1 MKQQVLPPCWSRSLW
16 VGLAGWCLASCT
28 GCHDTSRPVADEVAD
43 TVAVA
48 GRQDAGETVTTKTLI
63 GQSEPE
69 VSPAG
74 AETVRHRR
82 RPLRQPA
89 VVEEPKV
96 CADTACPCP
105 VVPQPLTAVSA
116 YLPLTATPGPLPVVA
131 SSTVVPPVKAASRK
145 VERISRDIKKAT
157 FIPKGQWMAGGTVSY
172 SEHDEGNL
180 NFLVLKDVEG
190 RGYTFSVSPYVGY
203 FFRNNCAA
211 GVRFTYN
218 RTYLDMKNFDL
229 SLGEDFNISLDN
241 LYWLEHKYEVGG
253 CLRTYMP
260 IGSGNIFGLFNEVR
274 LTYGYSAG
282 KNSTGSGTEYD
293 GTFEK
298 SHNLQIGFA
307 PGLTAFV
314 TNWMAVEVSV
324 GVMGYNFK
332 WTDQVSNQIETG
344 KRRTSSGNFKI
355 NLFSINI
362 GMTFY
367 L

>member
-1 MKQQVLPPCWSRSLW
+1 MNDNPGRQPLSNNDRMNRKLKYLLA
-16 VGLAGWCLASCT
+16 GLALTPWPLMAQVNQTPLAPRT
-28 GCHDTSRPVADEVAD
+28 
-43 TVAVA
+43 TV
-48 GRQDAGETVTTKTLI
+48 DLTVTDD
-63 GQSEPE
+63 EPVYYE
-69 VSPAG
+69 K
-74 AETVRHRR
+74 
-82 RPLRQPA
+82 
-89 VVEEPKV
+89 PKSGRV
-96 CADTACPCP
+96 
-105 VVPQPLTAVSA
+105 Q
-116 YLPLTATPGPLPVVA
+116 
-131 SSTVVPPVKAASRK
+131 
-145 VERISRDIKKAT
+145 RINRDIMKAT

-203 FFRNNCAA
+203 FFSNNCAA

-218 RTYLDMKNFDL
+218 RTYLDMKNFEVN
-229 SLGEDFNISLDN
+229 LGEDFNISLDN

-253 CLRTYMP
+253 FLRTYMP

-307 PGLTAFV
+307 PGLTAFI
-314 TNWMAVEVSV
+314 TDWSAVEVSV